1 MSDLLANIQLRVF
14 LLCAAGSFALILQ
27 GCQTAAEPTPTAS
40 ETPAATE
47 VPGPIGEFNNTAGE
61 LELSFQNLNQQ
72 IIDNPGE
79 TAAAAMQQLGAEDQS
94 IRFAALYAL
103 ANTAE
108 SEEHL
113 NALRG
118 FLDSAVAGERLLAAE
133 ALLMRGDKIAIPVLI
148 VALNSEEE
156 LIYSLP
162 VQQAWERGR
171 ELLLL
176 FTIEDF
182 GLADAESFTLV
193 AAAQPAWLDWWQQNG
208 EALQW
213 IAEEG
218 VYR

>member
-1 MSDLLANIQLRVF
+1 MLLRTVGL
-14 LLCAAGSFALILQ
+14 FALILQ
-27 GCQTAAEPTPTAS
+27 ACQAAAS
-40 ETPAATE
+40 PATETPAPTE
-47 VPGPIGEFNNTAGE
+47 IPGPLGEFRSTSGE

-72 IIDNPGE
+72 ILDNPGE
-79 TAAAAMQQLGAEDQS
+79 MAAAAMQQLGTEDQP
-94 IRFAALYAL
+94 IRFAALYVL

-118 FLDSAVAGERLLAAE
+118 FLDSEIAGERLLSAE
-133 ALLMRGDKIAIPVLI
+133 ALLVRGEKEAIPALI
-148 VALNSEEE
+148 AALNSEED

-162 VQQAWERGR
+162 VQQAWERAR
-171 ELLLL
+171 NLLLL

-182 GLADAESFTLV
+182 GLADADSLASV
-193 AAAQPAWLDWWQQNG
+193 AGAQLAWQSWWQQNG
-208 EALQW
+208 GALQW